1 MAKKDFYDIL
11 GVKPSATT
19 DEIRTAYRKLA
30 RKYHP
35 DATKNDPKSTERFK
49 EVQEAYDVL
58 SDDTKRKN
66 YDQFGNAAGPA
77 GFGGAGAGA
86 AGADPFEAFRRSAG
100 NGGSRTWQGGP
111 GVSVEDLDL
120 EGGGLGGIFDQL
132 FGRGRTAGGGASRAR
147 QREAPRG
154 ADIEH
159 PVTLTF
165 EQAARGTHLPLQINR
180 DGKLETIDLK
190 IPPGVKDGSRVRI
203 KGRGQQTFGGE
214 SGDLFIIT
222 SVQPH
227 PYFRREGLDVYLD
240 LPISLYESAF
250 GAKVEVPT
258 LDGKVTLTVP
268 PGTSGGAKLRIKGKG
283 IIRGSEQGDQFA
295 VIKVIVPKDLDESDR
310 QLIRKLQ
317 DKHPINA
324 RADVPWA

>member
-1 MAKKDFYDIL
+1 MAKRDFYDIL
-11 GVKPSATT
+11 GVKRTATT
-19 DEIRTAYRKLA
+19 DEIRSAYRKLA

-35 DATKNDPKSTERFK
+35 DATKNDPKLTEKFQ

-86 AGADPFEAFRRSAG
+86 AGGDPFEAFRRAAG
-100 NGGSRTWQGGP
+100 NGGHRTWQGGP
-111 GVSVEDLDL
+111 GVSVEDFDM
-120 EGGGLGGIFDQL
+120 EGAGMGGIFDQL
-132 FGRGRTAGGGASRAR
+132 FGRGRGGAGGGRSR

-190 IPPGVKDGSRVRI
+190 IPPGVKEGSRVRI
-203 KGRGQQTFGGE
+203 KGRGQQSFGGE
-214 SGDLFIIT
+214 AGDLFIIT

-227 PYFRREGLDVYLD
+227 AFFRRDGLDVYLD
-240 LPISLYESAF
+240 LPISVYEAAF
-250 GAKVEVPT
+250 GAKIEVPT
-258 LDGKVTLTVP
+258 LDGKVIVTVP
-268 PGTSGGAKLRIKGKG
+268 SGTSGGTKLRIKGKG
-283 IIRGSEQGDQFA
+283 IIRGSEQGDQFV
-295 VIKVIVPKDLDESDR
+295 VIKIVMPRELDESGR
-310 QLIRKLQ
+310 QLLRKLQ
-317 DKHPINA
+317 EKHPINA
-324 RADVPWA
+324 RADVSWA